1 MRFTSPSESGVS
13 QKTCESGMS
22 IGPNLCAFAEED
34 DEEVLM
40 AAEADVASALEDAA
54 RTRARRG
61 SIVRGRTARRSCA
74 ARMSTPRRCD
84 VSRAGRGSRF
94 LKNRRHFEMRPCSTL
109 ALLLALALLALAG
122 FARADHP
129 TYADRVRAN
138 RGPYPIDEADAR
150 ARHARSG
157 VGRITGLDAAP
168 LLRRRRLAEDT
179 ATIDGA
185 PAPIKGCAR
194 HTDEASCALPC
205 RWCKSAAV
213 PSACFSAK
221 AAASLPAGVF
231 ECTSHPRGAS
241 DVAAAR

>member
-1 MRFTSPSESGVS
+1 MTFPGRVFGYHHRLL
-13 QKTCESGMS
+13 QKQ
-22 IGPNLCAFAEED
+22 
-34 DEEVLM
+34 
-40 AAEADVASALEDAA
+40 
-54 RTRARRG
+54 
-61 SIVRGRTARRSCA
+61 
-74 ARMSTPRRCD
+74 
-84 VSRAGRGSRF
+84 
-94 LKNRRHFEMRPCSTL
+94 RHFEMRPCSTL

-157 VGRITGLDAAP
+157 VGRITGLDAGDVGGGIK
-168 LLRRRRLAEDT
+168 RRRLAEDT

-185 PAPIKGCAR
+185 PAPIKGCAA

-213 PSACFSAK
+213 PSSCKTKEEAK
-221 AAASLPAGVF
+221 GLPPAVF
-231 ECTSHPRGAS
+231 DCA
-241 DVAAAR
+241 

>member
-1 MRFTSPSESGVS
+1 MTFPGRVFGYHHRLL
-13 QKTCESGMS
+13 QKQ
-22 IGPNLCAFAEED
+22 
-34 DEEVLM
+34 
-40 AAEADVASALEDAA
+40 
-54 RTRARRG
+54 
-61 SIVRGRTARRSCA
+61 
-74 ARMSTPRRCD
+74 
-84 VSRAGRGSRF
+84 
-94 LKNRRHFEMRPCSTL
+94 RHFEMRPCSTL

-157 VGRITGLDAAP
+157 VGRITGLDAGDVGGGIK
-168 LLRRRRLAEDT
+168 RRRLAEDT

-221 AAASLPAGVF
+221 AAASLPAGVV
-231 ECTSHPRGAS
+231 ECTSHPRGGS
-241 DVAAAR
+241 EVAAAR

>member
-1 MRFTSPSESGVS
+1 MTFP
-13 QKTCESGMS
+13 
-22 IGPNLCAFAEED
+22 
-34 DEEVLM
+34 
-40 AAEADVASALEDAA
+40 
-54 RTRARRG
+54 
-61 SIVRGRTARRSCA
+61 GRVFGYHHRL
-74 ARMSTPRRCD
+74 
-84 VSRAGRGSRF
+84 
-94 LKNRRHFEMRPCSTL
+94 LKNHRHFEMRPCSTL

-157 VGRITGLDAAP
+157 VGRITGLDAGDVGGG
-168 LLRRRRLAEDT
+168 LKRRRLAEDT

-231 ECTSHPRGAS
+231 QCTSHPRGGS
-241 DVAAAR
+241 EVAAAR